1 MEIKIEDKNFRSLYD
16 FLGYPAGMKL
26 GKEVAAEAKKQDQ
39 KIITREVKNKTY
51 TGKVMMYD
59 IDFLTKYFTKPQ
71 ESSMK
76 LNDEDDEFDSDYDL
90 PF

>member
-1 MEIKIEDKNFRSLYD
+1 MEDKNFMSLYD
-16 FLGYPAGMKL
+16 FLGHAAGTEL
-26 GKEVAAEAKKQDQ
+26 GKEVAVEAKKQGQ
-39 KIITREVKNKTY
+39 KFIMREVKNKTY

-71 ESSMK
+71 QPSVK
-76 LNDEDDEFDSDYDL
+76 TPDEDDL

>member
-1 MEIKIEDKNFRSLYD
+1 MEDKNFRSLYD
-16 FLGYPAGMKL
+16 FLGHAAGTKL
-26 GKEVAAEAKKQDQ
+26 GKEVAAEAKKQGQ
-39 KIITREVKNKTY
+39 KFIMREVKNKTY

-71 ESSMK
+71 QPSVQSS
-76 LNDEDDEFDSDYDL
+76 DDDYKL

>member
-1 MEIKIEDKNFRSLYD
+1 MENKNFMSLYD
-16 FLGYPAGMKL
+16 FLGHAAGTEL
-26 GKEVAAEAKKQDQ
+26 GKEVAAEAKIQDQ
-39 KIITREVKNKTY
+39 KILTREVKNKTY

-71 ESSMK
+71 QPSVK
-76 LNDEDDEFDSDYDL
+76 TPDEDDL

>member
-26 GKEVAAEAKKQDQ
+26 GKEVAVEAKKQGQ

-51 TGKVMMYD
+51 TGKVMMYN

-71 ESSMK
+71 QPSVK
-76 LNDEDDEFDSDYDL
+76 TPWDEDYEL

>member
-1 MEIKIEDKNFRSLYD
+1 MENENFMSLYD
-16 FLGYPAGMKL
+16 FLGHAAGTEL
-26 GKEVAAEAKKQDQ
+26 GKEVAVEAKKQGQ
-39 KIITREVKNKTY
+39 KIITKEVKNKTY

-71 ESSMK
+71 QPSVK
-76 LNDEDDEFDSDYDL
+76 TPDEDDL

>member
-1 MEIKIEDKNFRSLYD
+1 MENKNFMSLYD
-16 FLGYPAGMKL
+16 FLGHAAGTEL
-26 GKEVAAEAKKQDQ
+26 GKKVAAEAKIQGQ
-39 KIITREVKNKTY
+39 KFIMKEVENRTY

-71 ESSMK
+71 QPSVK
-76 LNDEDDEFDSDYDL
+76 TPDEDDL

>member
-1 MEIKIEDKNFRSLYD
+1 MEIKMEDKNFRSLYD

-26 GKEVAAEAKKQDQ
+26 GKEVAVEAKKQGQ
-39 KIITREVKNKTY
+39 KFIMREVKNKTY
-51 TGKVMMYD
+51 TGKVMMYN

-71 ESSMK
+71 QPSVQSS
-76 LNDEDDEFDSDYDL
+76 DEDDL

>member
-1 MEIKIEDKNFRSLYD
+1 MEDKNFMSLYD
-16 FLGYPAGMKL
+16 FLGHAAGTEL
-26 GKEVAAEAKKQDQ
+26 GKEVAVEAKKQGQ
-39 KIITREVKNKTY
+39 KFIMKEVKNKVY

-71 ESSMK
+71 QPSVK
-76 LNDEDDEFDSDYDL
+76 TPDEDDL

>member
-1 MEIKIEDKNFRSLYD
+1 MEDKNFMSLYD
-16 FLGYPAGMKL
+16 FLGHAAGTEL
-26 GKEVAAEAKKQDQ
+26 GKEVATEAKKQGQ
-39 KIITREVKNKTY
+39 KFIMKEVKNKTY

-71 ESSMK
+71 QLSIQSP
-76 LNDEDDEFDSDYDL
+76 DEDDL

>member
-1 MEIKIEDKNFRSLYD
+1 MEDKNFMSLYD
-16 FLGYPAGMKL
+16 FLGHAAGTEL
-26 GKEVAAEAKKQDQ
+26 GKEVATEAKKQGQ
-39 KIITREVKNKTY
+39 KFIMREVKNKTY

-71 ESSMK
+71 QPSVK
-76 LNDEDDEFDSDYDL
+76 TPDEDDL

>member
-1 MEIKIEDKNFRSLYD
+1 MEDKNFRSLYD
-16 FLGYPAGMKL
+16 FLGYPAGTKL
-26 GKEVAAEAKKQDQ
+26 GKEVAAEAKKQGQ
-39 KIITREVKNKTY
+39 KFIMREVKNKTY

-71 ESSMK
+71 QTSVQTP
-76 LNDEDDEFDSDYDL
+76 DEDDL

>member
-1 MEIKIEDKNFRSLYD
+1 MEDKNFMSLYD
-16 FLGYPAGMKL
+16 FLGHAAGTEL
-26 GKEVAAEAKKQDQ
+26 GKEVATEAKKQGQ
-39 KIITREVKNKTY
+39 KFIMKEVKNKTY

-71 ESSMK
+71 QPSVQSP
-76 LNDEDDEFDSDYDL
+76 DEDDEFDSDYDL

>member
-1 MEIKIEDKNFRSLYD
+1 MENKNFMSLYD
-16 FLGYPAGMKL
+16 FLGHAAGTEL
-26 GKEVAAEAKKQDQ
+26 GKEVATEAKKQGQ
-39 KIITREVKNKTY
+39 KFIMREVKNKTY

-71 ESSMK
+71 QPSVK
-76 LNDEDDEFDSDYDL
+76 TPDEDDL

>member
-1 MEIKIEDKNFRSLYD
+1 MEDKNFMSLYD
-16 FLGYPAGMKL
+16 FLGHAAGTEV
-26 GKEVAAEAKKQDQ
+26 GKEVVVEAKKQGQ
-39 KIITREVKNKTY
+39 KIITKEIKNKAY

-71 ESSMK
+71 QPSVQTP
-76 LNDEDDEFDSDYDL
+76 DEDDL

>member
-1 MEIKIEDKNFRSLYD
+1 MEDKNFRSLYD
-16 FLGYPAGMKL
+16 FLGYPAGTKL
-26 GKEVAAEAKKQDQ
+26 GKEVAAEAKKQGQ
-39 KIITREVKNKTY
+39 KFIMREVKNKTY

-71 ESSMK
+71 QPSVQTP
-76 LNDEDDEFDSDYDL
+76 DEDDL